1 MGYSRARV
9 RGVDDLTPNLR
20 RLTFDVDDLPG
31 LGLPGVADEAVGI
44 YFPFE
49 SQRST
54 PDMEC
59 RDGTWAYYDADPA
72 PDGRNYSIRTADPA
86 AGTVVVDFVIH
97 AAGPATTWA
106 QRTEPGHEVVM
117 THARSW
123 FTPPDGTDRLV
134 LAADLAGLPARARI
148 IEELPSADGVTVV
161 AEVPAP
167 TDLAYLPDRE
177 VETVT
182 LIGGNGRTPSRLA
195 ETVASLDLPTARDTA
210 AYCWFAGEASES
222 RAVRK
227 HLRSELRWSRDSCDV
242 IGYWRQD
249 SERWTRR
256 YSERGAEL
264 FAVYRQ
270 ALADGK
276 TEKQAS
282 EEFDEALERA
292 GL

>member
-20 RLTFDVDDLPG
+20 RLTFDVADLPG

-44 YFPFE
+44 YFPAE

-54 PDMEC
+54 PDMQC
-59 RDGTWAYYDADPA
+59 RDGIWAYYDLDPT
-72 PDGRNYSIRTADPA
+72 PDGRNYSIRAADPA

-123 FTPPDGTDRLV
+123 FAPPTGTGRLV
-134 LAADLAGLPARARI
+134 LAADLAGLPALARI
-148 IEELPSADGVTVV
+148 IEALPVVDGVTVV
-161 AEVPAP
+161 AEVPSP
-167 TDLAYLPDRE
+167 TDLAYLPERK
-177 VETVT
+177 VETIT

-195 ETVASLDLPTARDTA
+195 ETVAGLDLPNTAG
-210 AYCWFAGEASES
+210 YCWFAGEASES
-222 RAVRK
+222 RTVRK
-227 HLRSELRWSRDSCDV
+227 HLRSELRWGRDSYDV

-249 SERWTRR
+249 AERWTRR
-256 YSERGAEL
+256 YSERSTEL

-276 TEKQAS
+276 TEKEAS
-282 EEFDEALERA
+282 EEFDEALERV